1 MNTMRL
7 VYIKA
12 LNSIEFHLTTLAS
25 KLDCLKN
32 ADGITPYKK
41 KVFLK
46 ASLIVAVTTG
56 KYGALFSS
64 KILFF

>member
-1 MNTMRL
+1 MRL
-7 VYIKA
+7 VYIKT
-12 LNSIEFHLTTLAS
+12 LNSIEFHLATLAS

-32 ADGITPYKK
+32 VDEITPCKK

-46 ASLIVAVTTG
+46 VSLIVAVITG